1 MTTVVGYPAGNSL
14 KSGTDG
20 LVPTNVHIG
29 QNKLSTFAKGLR
41 EACRLFTGNVQVGSG
56 ATLAYA
62 TPVHGGYVG
71 TLTTEI
77 PTDADGFF
85 VILANG
91 DTANEV
97 VVTGVSYL
105 CPSDMSQKPFN
116 GVARTN
122 GSFAGS
128 AGVTIP
134 VAPSAR
140 LPSFVR
146 SDTTYLSTV
155 ARTDDPSSTRR
166 IIHVR
171 VSFAAAAN
179 TTSLPFWSRG
189 GARWTTDPTGYD
201 TWTTI
206 SAGDQTDNVAGL
218 GTVADHEGGC
228 MIFGLGYL
236 SRGKVRVVGLS
247 GDSFMEGSE
256 EGSGCRSFWVEGLLA
271 ASSDS
276 QPIEVFNMSRGGDT
290 TAQSVDRALAVTA
303 LYKPTD
309 IIQNWFTPNS
319 GVTAAN
325 LLTQRQQVQRM
336 LQYTDANKITPW
348 LATGSPST
356 NAGNTASNY
365 DAAGRT
371 RQYAYNADAVNYARV
386 IDLASLTVGNKDLG
400 LWPLGASA
408 DGVHPQA
415 SWTKSTLIP
424 YVTRFFTA
432 QPA

>member
-20 LVPTNVHIG
+20 LVPTNIHIG
-29 QNKLSTFAKGLR
+29 QNKLSTFNQGLR
-41 EACRLFTGNVQVGSG
+41 EALRYFSGYVQVGSG

-62 TPVHGGYVG
+62 TPVHGGYVS

-91 DTANEV
+91 DTANTV

-105 CPSDMSQKPFN
+105 CPSDMSQRPFN
-116 GVARTN
+116 GVARTT
-122 GSFAGS
+122 GSFDGS

-134 VAPSAR
+134 VAPSTR

-155 ARTDDPSSTRR
+155 PRTDDPSLTSR

-171 VSFAAAAN
+171 VSFAAAAD
-179 TTSLPFWSRG
+179 TTSLPYWSRG
-189 GARWTTDPTGYD
+189 GTRWTSNPTGYD

-206 SAGDQTDNVAGL
+206 SAGDQTDNVTGL
-218 GTVADHEGGC
+218 GQPVDHDGGC
-228 MIFGLGYL
+228 MIFGIGYL

-247 GDSFMEGSE
+247 GDSFMNGEE
-256 EGSGCRSFWVEGLLA
+256 EGSGARSFWVEGLLS
-271 ASSDS
+271 ASSAS
-276 QPIEVFNMSRGGDT
+276 QPIEVMNMSRGGDT
-290 TAQSVDRALAVTA
+290 TAQSVDRALAIMA
-303 LYKPTD
+303 LYNPTD
-309 IIQNWFTPNS
+309 IVQNWFTPNS

-336 LQYTDANKITPW
+336 LQYADANKLTPW
-348 LATGSPST
+348 LATGSPNT

-365 DAAGRT
+365 DAAART

-386 IDLASLTVGNKDLG
+386 VDLASITLGNKDLG
-400 LWPLGASA
+400 LWPLGASS

-415 SWTKSTLIP
+415 SWSTSNLVP
-424 YVTRFFTA
+424 YVARFFAA